1 MNWEGKNKIIVK
13 KYSSKLAILLL
24 SCFFLSCSLS
34 KDLKLSSYA
43 QKQQLH
49 EIINMLQPR
58 LDEGDALSSF
68 QLYLLAASYNGI
80 RNYSKALAT
89 IDLLQKQIDQGGR
102 TTTGGSDL
110 TVYPQILR
118 GSIYLDQG
126 EPKKAIV
133 EGTLAYKL
141 LHEDGREKKRSY
153 TSQLI
158 DIYDILGIAHALS
171 GKNAD
176 AQKIANSLQNISTT
190 DINIMNGPPPN
201 TALWRGFTWH

>member
-49 EIINMLQPR
+49 EIINMLQPN
-58 LDEGDALSSF
+58 LDEGDTLSSF
-68 QLYLLAASYNGI
+68 QLYLLSASYIGI

-89 IDLLQKQIDQGGR
+89 LDLLQKQIDKGDR
-102 TTTGGSDL
+102 TTVGGSDL

-126 EPKKAIV
+126 EPKKAII
-133 EGTLAYKL
+133 EGALAYKL
-141 LHEDGREKKRSY
+141 LHEEGREKKKV
-153 TSQLI
+153 
-158 DIYDILGIAHALS
+158 IYISADLHLRFS
-171 GKNAD
+171 GCCPCSCRKQGKCSKNC
-176 AQKIANSLQNISTT
+176 
-190 DINIMNGPPPN
+190 
-201 TALWRGFTWH
+201 